1 MHLPLELGYF
11 RSQHLIIIALPLS
24 YSATLGEQ
32 EHCTSC
38 LKMVLDFTEVQ
49 RNIHHLGSHAYKR
62 EQNSNTNKTI
72 GLNIKD

>member
-1 MHLPLELGYF
+1 MPHKPVVSEGATSAKVRMVFDASSIPSREAYSFNECMNPVLE
-11 RSQHLIIIALPLS
+11 
-24 YSATLGEQ
+24 
-32 EHCTSC
+32 
-38 LKMVLDFTEVQ
+38 FTEVQ